1 MLSEFIYGGMDGVI
15 TTVAIIG
22 GSLGAKISNK
32 YALIL
37 GASNVIADGF
47 SMGISRYSSLKDVKN
62 SANSEL
68 SRSSPLFSGIVT
80 FVFFVLMGMI
90 PLIPLA
96 IFQEASIETLIGFA
110 LCAFVIIGITKG
122 MQNNKLLKSILETSF
137 IGGLGALISYN
148 VAKYVKQQL

>member
-62 SANSEL
+62 SGNSEL
-68 SRSSPLFSGIVT
+68 SRSSPLFSGIAT

-96 IFQEASIETLIGFA
+96 IFQEASIETLVGFA
-110 LCAFVIIGITKG
+110 LLAFVIIGITKG
-122 MQNNKLLKSILETSF
+122 MQNNKLLKSVLETTI
-137 IGGLGALISYN
+137 IGGLGALISYH
-148 VAKYVKQQL
+148 VAKYVKNNV

>member
-62 SANSEL
+62 SK
-68 SRSSPLFSGIVT
+68 FGI
-80 FVFFVLMGMI
+80 I
-90 PLIPLA
+90 
-96 IFQEASIETLIGFA
+96 
-110 LCAFVIIGITKG
+110 AFVAI
-122 MQNNKLLKSILETSF
+122 
-137 IGGLGALISYN
+137 
-148 VAKYVKQQL
+148 V